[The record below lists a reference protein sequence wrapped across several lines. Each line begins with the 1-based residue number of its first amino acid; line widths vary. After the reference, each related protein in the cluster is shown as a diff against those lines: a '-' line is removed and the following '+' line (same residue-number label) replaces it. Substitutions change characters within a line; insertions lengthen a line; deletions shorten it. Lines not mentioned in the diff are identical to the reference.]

1 MIENGR
7 EKGSMNHQKGFTMLE
22 GVMVFAIIA
31 IVAAIAVPQF
41 RKMAINGN
49 LKAAGKDIISDFAS
63 MRGRAISENQNYSIV
78 FDQTKN
84 NYTVPG
90 LAQPKSPA
98 YFARDI
104 SISAINFGTGS
115 TLTFQTRGT
124 IYPASPASKT
134 LTLING
140 RGSTATITTTTT
152 GRVYVQYNLK

>member
-49 LKAAGKDIISDFAS
+49 LKAAAKGIISDFAS

-78 FDQTKN
+78 FDQGN
-84 NYTVPG
+84 NRYTVPG
-90 LAQPKSPA
+90 LANPKSPA
-98 YFARDI
+98 YFSSDI
-104 SISAINFGTGS
+104 RITGVSFGTS
-115 TLTFQTRGT
+115 PLIFQTRGT
-124 IYPASPASKT
+124 TSPPGDKT
-134 LTLING
+134 LTLTNG
-140 RGSTATITTTTT
+140 RSSTATITIGTA
-152 GRVYVQYNLK
+152 GRIYVQYSLQ